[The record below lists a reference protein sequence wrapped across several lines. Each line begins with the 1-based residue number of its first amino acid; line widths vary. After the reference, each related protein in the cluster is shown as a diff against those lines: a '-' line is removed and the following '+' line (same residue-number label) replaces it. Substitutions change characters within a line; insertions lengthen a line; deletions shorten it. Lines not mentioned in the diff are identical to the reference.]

1 MTLQE
6 VWSLLNLYNSSFS
19 GEQIDEAIGV
29 ILNGGISAAVEA
41 AQASADAAAK
51 SASEAAGSAASV
63 GAAATNAQSAASRA
77 SGSATEAESYAH
89 GGTGTREGEDEDN
102 AKYYAALTEAFVAA
116 LNAAAIDGRGHL
128 VFIAPDGSTRDLGD
142 VTGEDGS
149 SIQSITRT
157 AGNGAPG
164 TTDTYTVTLT
174 DGSKTQFQVYNGK
187 DGMGTGDM
195 TAAVYDPQG
204 KAQDIFAYVENAAS
218 KFVAIAIPAGRMR
231 GDIDGDGKFTQAD
244 VDLLDGHN
252 NETAPL
258 TDPTQLLAADV
269 NNDGKVNTR
278 DKTLGL
284 KKLLDG
290 TAVVGQFGEI
300 TGNWT
305 VNPNYATED
314 AQFYADIPVA
324 GMTASSSATVSVKGD
339 IGNIVFSA
347 ECLDDA
353 IRVYATL
360 CPIAELK
367 AVVQYGVGDGSAIVL
382 CESACVYVTVDEM
395 NAAIAK
401 AIEEALQ
408 QTV

>member
-41 AQASADAAAK
+41 AQQSADAAAK
-51 SASEAAGSAASV
+51 SASDAAGSAASV

-102 AKYYAALTEAFVAA
+102 ARYYAALTAAFVSA

-157 AGNGAPG
+157 TGNGAPG

-204 KAQDIFAYVENAAS
+204 KRQDIFQYVDNAIGKIPAPDVSGQINTHNEDPSAHAAIRQAAAAAASAASSAQTAANNAAS
-218 KFVAIAIPAGRMR
+218 AASAAQ
-231 GDIDGDGKFTQAD
+231 TTAD
-244 VDLLDGHN
+244 N
-252 NETAPL
+252 AATAASNAQN
-258 TDPTQLLAADV
+258 TAESKAA
-269 NNDGKVNTR
+269 KST
-278 DKTLGL
+278 
-284 KKLLDG
+284 
-290 TAVVGQFGEI
+290 
-300 TGNWT
+300 T
-305 VNPNYATED
+305 VT
-314 AQFYADIPVA
+314 
-324 GMTASSSATVSVKGD
+324 
-339 IGNIVFSA
+339 
-347 ECLDDA
+347 
-353 IRVYATL
+353 ATL
-360 CPIAELK
+360 SANGWADGVYILSVDGVTATSNQELLPAVDITAEQL
-367 AVVQYGVGDGSAIVL
+367 
-382 CESACVYVTVDEM
+382 
-395 NAAIAK
+395 
-401 AIEEALQ
+401 EALQ
-408 QTV
+408 AANIQDGGQTAGNITLKAYGDVPTIDIPIRVIKRGD